1 FLRIGMN
8 PLILGTISLLSLGI
22 MSGMTPWGGPAT
34 RAIAALGLDAA
45 EFFIPLIPTMVAGG
59 LFILFTAYLLGKKER
74 KRIGVAE
81 IQYKEEFQISPEL
94 AASIEDGVEDIKR
107 PKLIWVNFF
116 LTMAVMVTLVLDI
129 VPIPVLFLIGFVI
142 ALMINYPKV
151 EDQRERIL
159 SHAGNALTVITLV
172 FAAGIFTGIF
182 SGTKMVESIANLVI
196 YMIPDSYSSFFPLIV
211 ALTSMPFTFV
221 LSNDAYYFGVL
232 PILAEAGAAYGID
245 PVEIA
250 RASIIGQPVHLLSP
264 LVASTL
270 LLVSM
275 LNKDIGDLQ
284 RYALLWTVLTALFTT
299 LIALLTGAISIF

>member
-1 FLRIGMN
+1 
-8 PLILGTISLLSLGI
+8 
-22 MSGMTPWGGPAT
+22 
-34 RAIAALGLDAA
+34 
-45 EFFIPLIPTMVAGG
+45 
-59 LFILFTAYLLGKKER
+59 
-74 KRIGVAE
+74 
-81 IQYKEEFQISPEL
+81 
-94 AASIEDGVEDIKR
+94 
-107 PKLIWVNFF
+107 
-116 LTMAVMVTLVLDI
+116 
-129 VPIPVLFLIGFVI
+129 
-142 ALMINYPKV
+142 
-151 EDQRERIL
+151 
-159 SHAGNALTVITLV
+159 
-172 FAAGIFTGIF
+172 
-182 SGTKMVESIANLVI
+182 
-196 YMIPDSYSSFFPLIV
+196 YSSFFPLIV

-284 RYALLWTVLTALFTT
+284 KYALLWTVLTALFTT

>member
-1 FLRIGMN
+1 
-8 PLILGTISLLSLGI
+8 
-22 MSGMTPWGGPAT
+22 
-34 RAIAALGLDAA
+34 
-45 EFFIPLIPTMVAGG
+45 
-59 LFILFTAYLLGKKER
+59 
-74 KRIGVAE
+74 
-81 IQYKEEFQISPEL
+81 
-94 AASIEDGVEDIKR
+94 
-107 PKLIWVNFF
+107 
-116 LTMAVMVTLVLDI
+116 MVTLVLDI

-284 RYALLWTVLTALFTT
+284 KYALLWTVLTALFTT